1 MSNVWAVLLDT
12 VSIQRYVFQS
22 NKLKDNL
29 GASFLIEKIY
39 KKYLEDAIFSVFGKT
54 FDINAWRNNSEE
66 IKINKGDPFEVGY
79 IGGGSAFLMFKEEQK
94 AIDFIKTWTKSLLVH
109 APSVTTGVVISK
121 FNLDKEDFSQER
133 EKLFDELQKN
143 KSQHIP
149 ETTLPRHGITSECSR
164 SGLSMEIWNKDNND
178 NSLSSYVSAGSNAVI
193 KASKPA
199 KDDINKKYAEIL
211 GTDFCFTNELDKLG
225 RISGEDS
232 HIAIVHIDGNS
243 MGERF
248 KAAKTLVDIRKLS
261 KSVAEATESAF
272 VDLLEHIIKKYD
284 DIMES
289 LGFDDNS
296 NDLKFK
302 YPRNDNRK
310 ILPIRSVILGGDD
323 ITFICDGKLGI
334 YFSKIFL
341 EAFGSKP
348 VHDGEKLTAC
358 AGVAIIKTR
367 YPFYRGYR
375 LAEELCGNAKKAN
388 KNDKEDKLNSYI
400 DFHISMSSLSGNL
413 EVIRKQYTDT
423 PQGTLLFRPYKILP
437 GDKND
442 EKSFDLLVKN
452 AGTLKKIH
460 RNKIKEMRDVMNLS
474 EEATET
480 FVKKLAYRDL
490 ALPEIQGRSKFA
502 ESIFDNGET
511 VYFDMIE
518 LMEFYPDF
526 ELQD

>member
-1 MSNVWAVLLDT
+1 MLLVYT
-12 VSIQRYVFQS
+12 PGVTSGV
-22 NKLKDNL
+22 
-29 GASFLIEKIY
+29 A
-39 KKYLEDAIFSVFGKT
+39 
-54 FDINAWRNNSEE
+54 
-66 IKINKGDPFEVGY
+66 INK
-79 IGGGSAFLMFKEEQK
+79 
-94 AIDFIKTWTKSLLVH
+94 IDLE
-109 APSVTTGVVISK
+109 
-121 FNLDKEDFSQER
+121 NENFSQER
-133 EKLFDELQKN
+133 EKLFDELRKN

-149 ETTLPRHGITSECSR
+149 ETTLPRHGITAECNR

-178 NSLSSYVSAGSNAVI
+178 DSLSSYVSAGSNAVI

-199 KDDINKKYAEIL
+199 KDYINKEKYAEIL
-211 GTDFCFTNELDKLG
+211 GTDYCFTNELDKLG

-261 KSVAEATESAF
+261 KSVAEATENAF
-272 VDLLEHIIKKYD
+272 IDLLKHIVEKYD

-289 LGFDDNS
+289 LGFDDDS
-296 NDLKFK
+296 KDSKLK

-341 EAFGSKP
+341 KAFESKP

-367 YPFYRGYR
+367 YPFYRGYM
-375 LAEELCGNAKKAN
+375 LAEELCGNAKKTN
-388 KNDKEDKLNSYI
+388 KKDKEDKLNSYI
-400 DFHISMSSLSGNL
+400 DFHISMSGLSGNL

-423 PQGTLLFRPYKILP
+423 PQGTLLFRPYKVLP
-437 GDKND
+437 KDNKD

-452 AGTLKKIH
+452 AGSLKKFPK
-460 RNKIKEMRDVMNLS
+460 NKIKEMRDVMNLS

-480 FVKKLAYRDL
+480 FVKKLKYRDL
-490 ALPEIQGRSKFA
+490 ALPEIPGRSKFA
-502 ESIFDNGET
+502 ESIFDGSQT

-518 LMEFYPDF
+518 LMGFYPDF

>member
-1 MSNVWAVLLDT
+1 MSTVWAVLLDT

-39 KKYLEDAIFSVFGKT
+39 EEYLENTIFRVFGKS
-54 FDINAWRNNSEE
+54 FDINAWKNKPEE

-79 IGGGSAFLMFKEEQK
+79 IGGGSAFFMFEEEKK

-109 APSVTTGVVISK
+109 TPGVTTGVAISK
-121 FNLDKEDFSQER
+121 FNFEKENFSQER
-133 EKLFDELQKN
+133 EKLFDKLRKN
-143 KSQHIP
+143 KSEHISK
-149 ETTLPRHGITSECSR
+149 TLLPRHGITAECSR
-164 SGLSMEIWNKDNND
+164 SGLSMEIWNNVVD
-178 NSLSSYVSAGSNAVI
+178 SYVSAGSNAVI
-193 KASKPA
+193 KASEGSE
-199 KDDINKKYAEIL
+199 DDDNKKYAKIL
-211 GTDFCFTNELDKLG
+211 GTDFCFSNQLDKLG

-248 KAAKTLVDIRKLS
+248 KTEGTLVDIRKLS
-261 KSVAEATESAF
+261 KSVTEATENAF
-272 VDLLEHIIKKYD
+272 GDLLEHIVEKHD

-296 NDLKFK
+296 EDSRLK
-302 YPRNDNRK
+302 YPTDNNRK
-310 ILPIRSVILGGDD
+310 VLPIRSVILGGDD
-323 ITFICDGKLGI
+323 ITFICDGKLGL

-341 EAFGSKP
+341 ESFESKP
-348 VHDGEKLTAC
+348 VHGGKKLTAC

-375 LAEELCGNAKKAN
+375 LAEELCGNAKEASRKDN
-388 KNDKEDKLNSYI
+388 LNSYI
-400 DFHISMSSLSGNL
+400 DFHISMSGLAGNL

-423 PQGTLLFRPYKILP
+423 PQGKLLFRPYKVLP
-437 GDKND
+437 KNNKD

-452 AGTLKKIH
+452 TGTLKKFPK
-460 RNKIKEMRDVMNLS
+460 NKIKEMRDVMNLS

-480 FVKKLAYRDL
+480 FIKKLAYRDL
-490 ALPEIQGRSKFA
+490 ALPKIPGRSKFA
-502 ESIFDNGET
+502 ESIFDDEET

-526 ELQD
+526 ELQDSGGV

>member
-1 MSNVWAVLLDT
+1 MSTVWGVLVDT
-12 VSIQRYVFQS
+12 VSIQKYVFQS

-39 KKYLEDAIFSVFGKT
+39 KEYLSNALCKVFGKA
-54 FDINAWRNNSEE
+54 FDINAWKDNPEE

-79 IGGGSAFLMFKEEQK
+79 IGGGSAFLMFTEEQK
-94 AIDFIKTWTKSLLVH
+94 AIDFIKTWTKLLLVH
-109 APSVTTGVVISK
+109 TPGVTTGVAISK
-121 FNLDKEDFSQER
+121 FDLENKNFSQER
-133 EKLFDELQKN
+133 EKLFDELRKN
-143 KSQHIP
+143 KSQYIP
-149 ETTLPRHGITSECSR
+149 ETTLPRHGITAECSR
-164 SGLSMEIWNKDNND
+164 SGLSMEIWDNIVD
-178 NSLSSYVSAGSNAVI
+178 SYVSAGSNAVI
-193 KASKPA
+193 EASKPA
-199 KDDINKKYAEIL
+199 KDYINKKYAKIL

-248 KAAKTLVDIRKLS
+248 KAAETLVDIRKLS
-261 KSVAEATESAF
+261 NSVAEATENAF
-272 VDLLEHIIKKYD
+272 IDLLKHIVKKYD

-289 LGFDDNS
+289 LGFDKKSKDS
-296 NDLKFK
+296 KFK
-302 YPRNDNRK
+302 YPVDDNNFK

-341 EAFGSKP
+341 EAFEKEP
-348 VHDGEKLTAC
+348 VYDGEKLTAC

-388 KNDKEDKLNSYI
+388 KKDEKDKLNSYI
-400 DFHISMSSLSGNL
+400 DFHISMGGLFGNL

-423 PQGTLLFRPYKILP
+423 PQGKLLFRPYKVLP
-437 GDKND
+437 KDNKD
-442 EKSFDLLVKN
+442 EKSFELLVKN
-452 AGTLKKIH
+452 AGTLKKFPK
-460 RNKIKEMRDVMNLS
+460 NKIKEMRDVMNLS
-474 EEATET
+474 KEATKT
-480 FVKKLAYRDL
+480 FVKKLEYRDL
-490 ALPEIQGRSKFA
+490 SLPEIPGRSEFA